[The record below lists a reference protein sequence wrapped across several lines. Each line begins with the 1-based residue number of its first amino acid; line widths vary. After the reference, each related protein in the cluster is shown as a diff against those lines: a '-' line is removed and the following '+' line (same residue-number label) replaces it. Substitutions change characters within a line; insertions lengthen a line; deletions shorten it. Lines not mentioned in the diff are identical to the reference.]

1 MPADT
6 GKFDISYVA
15 HLARLDLSEEEK
27 TKFSAQLKDILAYVD
42 KLGELDVTGVE
53 PTAHAVPLTNV
64 LRKDVARPS
73 LDRAKVLQNAPKQAQ
88 DLIIMPKIVE

>member
-1 MPADT
+1 MSQEA

-15 HLARLDLSEEEK
+15 HLARLELSEEEK
-27 TKFSAQLKDILAYVD
+27 QQFSAQLKDILAYVD

-64 LRKDVARPS
+64 LRKDEARPS
-73 LDRAKVLQNAPKQAQ
+73 IEREKVLRNAPQQAQ
-88 DLIIMPKIVE
+88 HLFIMPKIVE

>member
-6 GKFDISYVA
+6 SKFDISYVA
-15 HLARLDLSEEEK
+15 RLARLDLSEEEK

>member
-6 GKFDISYVA
+6 SKFDISYVA

-27 TKFSAQLKDILAYVD
+27 AKFSAQLKDILAYVD
-42 KLGELDVTGVE
+42 KLAELDVTGVE

>member
-1 MPADT
+1 MPEHT

-27 TKFSAQLKDILAYVD
+27 AKFSAQLKDILAYVD